1 MTLKN
6 KNIII
11 VGMTGAGKTTIGKVL
26 SKEISRN
33 FFDIDQEIEK
43 ISNLKIKDFFRIYG
57 ESEFRKLEKS
67 ILIKL
72 INEKNKFVIS
82 PGAGIFC
89 NEELRETLLKECI
102 CVFLNA
108 KLSTLISRL
117 KKNLSNRPKLNK
129 GKLEDNLKQM
139 YKERIN
145 HYNKSHF
152 SINVSDTPILEIVK
166 NIIETLKQYE

>member
-1 MTLKN
+1 
-6 KNIII
+6 
-11 VGMTGAGKTTIGKVL
+11 MTGAGKTTIGKIL

-57 ESEFRKLEKS
+57 EPEFRKLEKS

-72 INEKNKFVIS
+72 INENNKLVIS

-89 NEELRETLLKECI
+89 NKELRDFLLKECI

-108 KLSTLISRL
+108 ELSTLISRL

-129 GKLEDNLKQM
+129 GKLEENLKQM

-145 HYNKSHF
+145 LYNKSHF
-152 SINVSDTPILEIVK
+152 SINVSDKPIL
-166 NIIETLKQYE
+166 

>member
-1 MTLKN
+1 MSFKN

-11 VGMTGAGKTTIGKVL
+11 VGMTGAGKTTVGKIL

-33 FFDIDQEIEK
+33 FFDIDHEVEK
-43 ISNLKIKDFFRIYG
+43 VTNLKIKDFFRIYG
-57 ESEFRKLEKS
+57 EPEFRRLERS

-72 INEKNKFVIS
+72 ISEKNKFVIS

-89 NEELRETLLKECI
+89 NSELREILLKECI
-102 CVFLNA
+102 CVFLDA
-108 KLSTLISRL
+108 KLNTLMSRL

-139 YKERIN
+139 YKERVS
-145 HYNKSHF
+145 HYKKSHF
-152 SINVSDTPILEIVK
+152 SINVSDISILDIVK
-166 NIIETLKQYE
+166 NIVKVLKEYE

>member
-1 MTLKN
+1 MSLKN

-11 VGMTGAGKTTIGKVL
+11 VGMTGAGKTTIGKIL

-33 FFDIDQEIEK
+33 FFDIDQEVEK
-43 ISNLKIKDFFRIYG
+43 VTNLKIKDFFRIYG
-57 ESEFRKLEKS
+57 EPEFRRLEKS
-67 ILIKL
+67 ILTKL
-72 INEKNKFVIS
+72 IMEKNKLVIS

-89 NEELRETLLKECI
+89 NEELRKILLKECI

-108 KLSTLISRL
+108 KLNTLVSRL

-139 YKERIN
+139 YNERIY
-145 HYNKSHF
+145 HYNKSHLT
-152 SINVSDTPILEIVK
+152 INVSNKTILEIVK
-166 NIIETLKQYE
+166 NIIEALKKYE

>member
-1 MTLKN
+1 MNYYL
-6 KNIII
+6 I
-11 VGMTGAGKTTIGKVL
+11 GMMGSGKTTIGNLL
-26 SKEISRN
+26 SKKLDHN

-43 ISNLKIKDFFRIYG
+43 VSNLKIKDFFRIYG
-57 ESEFRKLEKS
+57 EHEFRKLEKS
-67 ILIKL
+67 ILTKL

-89 NEELRETLLKECI
+89 NKELRETLLKECI
-102 CVFLNA
+102 CVFLDA

-152 SINVSDTPILEIVK
+152 SINVSDTPIFEIVK
-166 NIIETLKQYE
+166 NILETLKQYE

>member
-1 MTLKN
+1 MSLKN

-11 VGMTGAGKTTIGKVL
+11 VGMTGAGKTTIGKIL

-33 FFDIDQEIEK
+33 FFDIDQEVEK
-43 ISNLKIKDFFRIYG
+43 VTNLKIKDFFRIYG
-57 ESEFRKLEKS
+57 EPEFRRLEKS
-67 ILIKL
+67 ILTKL
-72 INEKNKFVIS
+72 ITEKNKFVIS

-89 NEELRETLLKECI
+89 NEELREILLKECI
-102 CVFLNA
+102 CVFLDA
-108 KLSTLISRL
+108 KLNTLVSRL

-139 YKERIN
+139 YNERIH

-152 SINVSDTPILEIVK
+152 SINVSNKPILEIVK
-166 NIIETLKQYE
+166 NIIEALKKYE

>member
-11 VGMTGAGKTTIGKVL
+11 VGMTGAGKTTIGKIL

-43 ISNLKIKDFFRIYG
+43 ISNLKIRDFFRIYG
-57 ESEFRKLEKS
+57 EPEFRKLEKS

-72 INEKNKFVIS
+72 INEKKKFVIS

-89 NEELRETLLKECI
+89 NEELREILLKECI
-102 CVFLNA
+102 CIFLNA
-108 KLSTLISRL
+108 KFSTLISRL
-117 KKNLSNRPKLNK
+117 K
-129 GKLEDNLKQM
+129 
-139 YKERIN
+139 
-145 HYNKSHF
+145 
-152 SINVSDTPILEIVK
+152 
-166 NIIETLKQYE
+166 

>member
-1 MTLKN
+1 MTLKD

-11 VGMTGAGKTTIGKVL
+11 VGMTGAGKTTIGKIL
-26 SKEISRN
+26 SKEISRD
-33 FFDIDQEIEK
+33 FFDIDHEVEK
-43 ISNLKIKDFFRIYG
+43 VTNLKIKDFFRIYG
-57 ESEFRKLEKS
+57 EPEFRRLERS

-72 INEKNKFVIS
+72 ISKNNKFVIS

-89 NEELRETLLKECI
+89 NSELREILLKECI

-108 KLSTLISRL
+108 KLNTLVSRL

-139 YKERIN
+139 YKERID

-152 SINVSDTPILEIVK
+152 SVNVSDTPILEIVK
-166 NIIETLKQYE
+166 NIIKVLKKYE

>member
-11 VGMTGAGKTTIGKVL
+11 VGMTGAGKTTIGKIL

-33 FFDIDQEIEK
+33 FFDIDQEVEK
-43 ISNLKIKDFFRIYG
+43 VSNLKIKDFFRIYG
-57 ESEFRKLEKS
+57 EPEFRKLEKS

-89 NEELRETLLKECI
+89 NEELREILLKECI

-108 KLSTLISRL
+108 KFKYFDIKAKEKSI
-117 KKNLSNRPKLNK
+117 
-129 GKLEDNLKQM
+129 KQT
-139 YKERIN
+139 K
-145 HYNKSHF
+145 
-152 SINVSDTPILEIVK
+152 VK
-166 NIIETLKQYE
+166 QRET

>member
-6 KNIII
+6 KTIII
-11 VGMTGAGKTTIGKVL
+11 VGMTGAGKTTIGKIL

-43 ISNLKIKDFFRIYG
+43 VSNLKIKDFFRIYG
-57 ESEFRKLEKS
+57 EPEFRKLEKS
-67 ILIKL
+67 ILTKL

-82 PGAGIFC
+82 PGAGTFC

-108 KLSTLISRL
+108 ELSTLISRL

-129 GKLEDNLKQM
+129 GKLEENLKQM

-145 HYNKSHF
+145 LYNKSHF
-152 SINVSDTPILEIVK
+152 SINVSDKPIFEIVK
-166 NIIETLKQYE
+166 NIIETLKKYE